1 MRKILSLVLVFMCI
15 TTTVFSAE
23 CYVVM
28 DALSGR
34 VLYSKNENI
43 KRGMASTTKIMT
55 TVTALENNDAD
66 GEVTVSAN
74 ASGVEGS
81 SMYLKA
87 GEKLKLKDLLYG
99 VMLVSG
105 NDAATATAEA
115 VGGSEEKFVEM
126 MNEKAEEMGLKD
138 THFDNPHGLSSD
150 NHYTTAFEL
159 GQIMRYALNSP
170 DFREISS
177 QKSKTVTT
185 SEGEKYL
192 KNHNK
197 LLSTC
202 EGCFSGKTG
211 FTKKDGRCLVSACN
225 RENMEL
231 ICVTLYDPD
240 DWNTHSTLYNTAFE
254 EYEGVKFVEGGT
266 YLSEIKVKKGEKQTV
281 PVLAEKDIIIPL
293 KEGENTEFELI
304 CYIPEK
310 IIAPMKKG
318 DVAGEFYINTNY
330 GKFGP
335 FKAVLG
341 EDAIRRK
348 VTGSTFLDSLERFFS
363 VWIKTFA

>member
-1 MRKILSLVLVFMCI
+1 MRKVLCLILIFMCL
-15 TTTVFSAE
+15 TTTVFGAE
-23 CYVVM
+23 SYVVM
-28 DALSGR
+28 DAVSGR
-34 VLYSKNENI
+34 VLYGKNENQ

-55 TVTALENNDAD
+55 TVTALENAAAD
-66 GEVTVSAN
+66 SEVVVSSN
-74 ASGVEGS
+74 AAGTEGS

-87 GEKLKLKDLLYG
+87 GEKLSLKNLLYG

-115 VGGSEEKFVEM
+115 VGGSEEKFVEL
-126 MNEKAEEMGLKD
+126 MNNKAKELGLEN

-150 NHYTTAFEL
+150 NHYTTAYEL
-159 GQIMRYALNSP
+159 GEIMRYALSNP

-177 QKSKTVTT
+177 LKSKTVST

-197 LLSTC
+197 LLTTC

-240 DWNTHSTLYNTAFE
+240 DWNTHSALYNTAFA
-254 EYEGVKFVEGGT
+254 EYDGIKFVEGGT
-266 YLSEIKVKKGEKQTV
+266 YLSEIKVKKGIKESV

-293 KEGENTEFELI
+293 KEDESDEFELI
-304 CYIPEK
+304 YEFPDKIP
-310 IIAPMKKG
+310 APLKKG
-318 DVAGEFYINTNY
+318 DIIGDFYINTNY

-335 FKAVLG
+335 FNAVSG
-341 EDAIRRK
+341 ENIYRRK
-348 VTGSTFLDSLERFFS
+348 VSGGTFLDTLERFFS
-363 VWIKTFA
+363 VWVKTFA